1 MYLLPDLRGCTR
13 FLLML
18 CLALAPLGVAA
29 GEAADPPLFV
39 QVRTTY
45 VQPGMAAKFEEFLTR
60 LNAARYK
67 AGEDRG
73 TFVTRSRT
81 GRNAYYGITLYD
93 RYSDLQGSG
102 LGSLFNEQ
110 ELAEVTGLISESVR
124 GGMVQTFFARR
135 TEHLCRAGRQRLLYR
150 SNLRVVGHSLFGPS
164 HRLPGY
170 GKSYGR
176 GTR

>member
-45 VQPGMAAKFEEFLTR
+45 VQPGMAAKYEEFLTR
-60 LNAARYK
+60 LNAARQK

-102 LGSLFNEQ
+102 LGSLFNTYYEAHKINVP
-110 ELAEVTGLISESVR
+110 EANLARTRVALVQALRTVLANGLAILGIRPLER
-124 GGMVQTFFARR
+124 M
-135 TEHLCRAGRQRLLYR
+135 
-150 SNLRVVGHSLFGPS
+150 
-164 HRLPGY
+164 
-170 GKSYGR
+170 
-176 GTR
+176 